1 MGELNLCG
9 GTAGPSDRTVR
20 EVGHCEGTGKTDG
33 TVHLCDRRER
43 GIVMGLWGILKG
55 QWHIIK
61 IQLDMV
67 MTLGRC
73 NRTGAHCDSVMDNY
87 TINVTGQ
94 PCDGPMENRQQ
105 SFVAEYCCIIV
116 G

>member
-43 GIVMGLWGILKG
+43 HCDG
-55 QWHIIK
+55 
-61 IQLDMV
+61 
-67 MTLGRC
+67 TLGHFE
-73 NRTGAHCDSVMDNY
+73 GAMAHYKDTVRHGYDTRSL
-87 TINVTGQ
+87 Q
-94 PCDGPMENRQQ
+94 
-105 SFVAEYCCIIV
+105 
-116 G
+116 